1 MSGRSLL
8 DVLSGGDRRSVGNSA
23 AVVRRVLDSPEL
35 FPQLIDGM
43 TTGDEI
49 IRMRTADAIEK
60 ITRTH
65 PEFLTPY
72 KSLILNRLPDIHQ
85 QEVRWHLAQ
94 LIPRLSLNAKER
106 RTVVDI
112 MQRFLQDN
120 SSIVRTFAMQAL
132 ADIASQDET
141 LLPSILRLLKD
152 LTATGTPAMRS
163 RGRKLIL
170 KLEGKDPAQKNP
182 RKRPAVRIGR
192 R

>member
-1 MSGRSLL
+1 MAGRSLL

-23 AVVRRVLDSPEL
+23 GVVRLVLASPEL
-35 FPQLIDGM
+35 FPQLIDGL

-65 PEFLTPY
+65 PEFLAPY
-72 KSLILNRLPDIHQ
+72 KSLLLNLLPEIQQ

-94 LIPRLSLNAKER
+94 ILPRLLLNAKER
-106 RTVVDI
+106 RAVVAI
-112 MQRFLQDN
+112 MQRYLQDK

-132 ADIASQDET
+132 ADMACQDGA
-141 LLPSILRLLKD
+141 LLPSILRQLKD
-152 LTATGTPAMRS
+152 LTVTGTPAMRS

-170 KLEGKDPAQKNP
+170 KLEAIPV
-182 RKRPAVRIGR
+182 RKIGR
-192 R
+192 RMKPVARRGRS